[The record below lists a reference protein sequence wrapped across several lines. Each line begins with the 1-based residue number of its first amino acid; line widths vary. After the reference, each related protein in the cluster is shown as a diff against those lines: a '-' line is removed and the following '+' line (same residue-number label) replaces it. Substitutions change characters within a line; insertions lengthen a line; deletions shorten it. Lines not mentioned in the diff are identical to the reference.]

1 MNDCDNFREMV
12 EGNNFFSILLEIE
25 RDELYEED
33 LVLSLIL
40 IDTSSPVD
48 VLIGDELIK
57 KDVAV
62 AAKK

>member
-1 MNDCDNFREMV
+1 MDDCDNFREMV
-12 EGNNFFSILLEIE
+12 EKKNYYSILLEIE

-33 LVLSLIL
+33 FVLSLIL
-40 IDTSSPVD
+40 IDTSSQED

-62 AAKK
+62 AVKK